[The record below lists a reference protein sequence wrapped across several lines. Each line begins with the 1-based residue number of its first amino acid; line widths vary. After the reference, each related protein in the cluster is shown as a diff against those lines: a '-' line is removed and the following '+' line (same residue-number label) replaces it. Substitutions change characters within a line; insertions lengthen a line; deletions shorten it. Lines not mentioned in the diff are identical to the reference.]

1 VPAGCARAA
10 RELRIG
16 ALAAVSPQDP
26 ERRGRSRVWTRGRKG
41 QDPVRP
47 FLAIPLALLVIAATA
62 SATSMPAALPQPD
75 EALLFAL
82 GMIGLGA
89 GLSRPPE

>member
-1 VPAGCARAA
+1 M
-10 RELRIG
+10 
-16 ALAAVSPQDP
+16 
-26 ERRGRSRVWTRGRKG
+26 
-41 QDPVRP
+41 RP